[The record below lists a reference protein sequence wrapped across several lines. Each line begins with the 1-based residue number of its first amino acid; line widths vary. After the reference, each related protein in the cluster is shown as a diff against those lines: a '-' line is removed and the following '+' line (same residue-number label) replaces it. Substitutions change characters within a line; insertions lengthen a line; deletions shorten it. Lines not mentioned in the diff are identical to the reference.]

1 MIHLYALGAT
11 IMVALA
17 TIVGL
22 LWGRR
27 ALTRVAAS
35 AAGLMI
41 LGLMTAY
48 LMPSDTDEA
57 GSVTADGETLLSRD
71 RPVVLIGTSG
81 LRWQDVDPEVTPH
94 LWEML
99 DAGAGAAG
107 ATPTTTRTNSMCTSA
122 GWLGLSSGQ
131 TVLTGS
137 TVGTGVDKEYR
148 CADWAIEPVDGA
160 TEDTEEQD
168 TTGASRQAEIAG
180 WSFLQSL
187 QQKSAF
193 RPQLGTLGDA
203 FADAGECAT
212 AIGPGAA
219 LVLADT
225 SGAVARYMTVEDAL
239 RDPAAAF
246 SCPLT
251 VVDAGSA
258 PHAMPDPDDPAS
270 SVTPPGP
277 PADSERAADV
287 RALDDMISRVSAAA
301 PENSQV
307 LTVDVGGP
315 APGRGSLGVAVSTP
329 EPGPAGRYLS
339 TPGTRWNG
347 VFRVLDLP
355 ITLTS
360 AASIP
365 APSEFTGS
373 PLTQSGTRTADTAK
387 SVAELVTLTERD
399 HTLRTATGVVTISVL
414 LLSLGAFALITVG
427 LPRLRARGH
436 TVLARRTARAAAAV
450 LTVAASVPAG
460 LFLMTT
466 WSWWSPE
473 ATEPAM
479 WAALAGSTV
488 LVACTAAL
496 APRDSVWGAAAI
508 IAGIT
513 FVLLTVDAMLGTP
526 LHRGSPLGAAP
537 TLGGRYYGF
546 GNPTYSVYAAA
557 ALVFAACLATLVRR
571 RFGRVWAIVSTIALG
586 AVTLLIDLL
595 PRFGAD
601 VGGGLV
607 LVPTFAVLVLGVAG
621 AKVTWQRFVVVGG
634 SGVLLVA
641 VIGFLDWL
649 GPAEQ
654 RTHLGAFF
662 QSVLDGTATQT
673 VLRKAGYAARS
684 LWTDPTS
691 WVTLVILVALGLVLW
706 RGRRFWPWLRA
717 EWLDRTERSWPIVR
731 PLLTSLVVAAV
742 GGALINDYGM
752 RIATFELFAALPL
765 IGLAVVSATRFA
777 PDTAPQAPGQLTSAH
792 AASMAGRGA
801 ASSGESAP

>member
-1 MIHLYALGAT
+1 MIHLYALAAT
-11 IMVALA
+11 ITVALA

-27 ALTRVAAS
+27 ALTRIAAS

-48 LMPSDTDEA
+48 LLPSGTVEA
-57 GSVTADGETLLSRD
+57 GSVTTDSQKLLSRD

-81 LRWQDVDPEVTPH
+81 LRWQDVDPETTPH

-107 ATPTTTRTNSMCTSA
+107 ATPTTAGSNSLCASA

-137 TVGTGVDKEYR
+137 TVGSGADKEYR
-148 CADWAIEPVDGA
+148 CADWAVEPADGTA
-160 TEDTEEQD
+160 EDADEHG
-168 TTGASRQAEIAG
+168 TTGASGPAEVMG

-187 QQKSAF
+187 QQRSVF

-203 FADAGECAT
+203 FADSEKCAT
-212 AIGPGAA
+212 AVGPGAA

-225 SGAVARYMTVEDAL
+225 SGTVSRYLTIEQAL
-239 RDPAAAF
+239 RDPVAAF

-258 PHAMPDPDDPAS
+258 PHDMPDQDDPAS

-277 PADSERAADV
+277 AADNERASDV
-287 RALDDMISRVSAAA
+287 RAVDDMVSRISAAA
-301 PENSQV
+301 PESAQV
-307 LTVDVGGP
+307 LSVDVGGP
-315 APGRGSLGVAVSTP
+315 APGRSSLGVAVSAP
-329 EPGPAGRYLS
+329 EPGEAGQYLS
-339 TPGTRWNG
+339 TPGTRWVG

-360 AASIP
+360 AAGIP
-365 APSEFTGS
+365 APAEFTGS
-373 PLTQSGTRTADTAK
+373 PLTQSGARTADTAE
-387 SVAELVTLTERD
+387 SVAELVSLTERD
-399 HTLRTATGVVTISVL
+399 HTLRPLTGVVTTSVL
-414 LLSLGAFALITVG
+414 FLALGAFAMITVG
-427 LPRLRARGH
+427 LPRLRQRGRV
-436 TVLARRTARAAAAV
+436 VLARRASRATAGI

-466 WSWWSPE
+466 WSWWNPA
-473 ATEPAM
+473 ATELPM
-479 WAALAGSTV
+479 WTALVGSTA

-496 APRDSVWGAAAI
+496 APRNRVWAAPAI

-513 FVLLTVDAMLGTP
+513 FVLLTVDAVLGTP

-557 ALVFAACLATLVRR
+557 ALVFAACLATLVKR
-571 RFGRVWAIVSTIALG
+571 RFGRVWAIIATVSVG

-595 PRFGAD
+595 PQFGAD

-607 LVPTFAVLVLGVAG
+607 LVPTFAVLVMGVAG
-621 AKVTWQRFVVVGG
+621 ARVTWQRFAVVGG
-634 SGVLLVA
+634 SGVLLV
-641 VIGFLDWL
+641 VLIGFLDWL

-654 RTHLGAFF
+654 RSHLGAFF
-662 QSVLDGTATQT
+662 QSVLDGTAMQT
-673 VLRKAGYAARS
+673 VLRKGGYAARS
-684 LWTDPTS
+684 LWTDPLS
-691 WVTLVILVALGLVLW
+691 WLTLAILVALGLLLW
-706 RGRRFWPWLRA
+706 RGRTFWPRFQAGWLT
-717 EWLDRTERSWPIVR
+717 RTERAWPVLR
-731 PLLTSLVVAAV
+731 PLLTSLIVAAV

-765 IGLAVVSATRFA
+765 IGLAVI
-777 PDTAPQAPGQLTSAH
+777 
-792 AASMAGRGA
+792 GA
-801 ASSGESAP
+801 ARSTPQIKEIPSSRSVPAR